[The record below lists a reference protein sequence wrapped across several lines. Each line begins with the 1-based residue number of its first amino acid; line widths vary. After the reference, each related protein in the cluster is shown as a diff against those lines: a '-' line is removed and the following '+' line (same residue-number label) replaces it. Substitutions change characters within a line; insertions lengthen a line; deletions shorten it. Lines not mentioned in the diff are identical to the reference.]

1 MLANDLAVFQYLNS
15 SPRPSSGS
23 TPPFDAMKLFCVTPN
38 VETALDQELLI
49 ASCVGAVVSS
59 PTYKISWSVFSFHT
73 IAMKYHFPVVKL
85 VALVRL
91 PAAPQSRTRFVPENL
106 VSISSNC
113 PQGLPAT
120 TSHFIQKEI
129 VPVVEP
135 QFGFPPI
142 IMYPSVAS
150 KECVLSSA

>member
-1 MLANDLAVFQYLNS
+1 MLANNLAVFQYLNS

-23 TPPFDAMKLFCVTPN
+23 TPPFDAIKLFCVTPK
-38 VETALDQELLI
+38 VETDPDQELLI

-73 IAMKYHFPVVKL
+73 IAIKYHFPVVKL
-85 VALVRL
+85 VALVRV

-106 VSISSNC
+106 VSMFSTC

-120 TSHFIQKEI
+120 TSHFIQNEM
-129 VPVVEP
+129 VPVGDP
-135 QFGFPPI
+135 QLGFPPS
-142 IMYPSVAS
+142 IMYPPIAS
-150 KECVLSSA
+150 KEWELSSA

>member
-1 MLANDLAVFQYLNS
+1 MLANNLAVFQYLNS

-23 TPPFDAMKLFCVTPN
+23 TPPFDAMRLFCVAPS
-38 VETALDQELLI
+38 VETELDQELLI
-49 ASCVGAVVSS
+49 ASCAGTLVSS

-91 PAAPQSRTRFVPENL
+91 LAAPQSKTRFGPENL
-106 VSISSNC
+106 VSMSSTC

-135 QFGFPPI
+135 QVGFPPSI
-142 IMYPSVAS
+142 IYPPVAS
-150 KECVLSSA
+150 KEYVLSFT